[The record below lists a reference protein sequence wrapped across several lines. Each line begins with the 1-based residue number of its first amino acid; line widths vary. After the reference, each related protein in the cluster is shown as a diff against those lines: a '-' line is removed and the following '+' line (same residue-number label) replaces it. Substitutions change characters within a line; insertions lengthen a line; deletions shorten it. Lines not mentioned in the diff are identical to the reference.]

1 MKKLKKAVPITAAD
15 YSIQPQKVT
24 LCMNT
29 YEKISRAL
37 DDRSAFYKIDNFRNV
52 SESHTYHCI
61 SSAVVYSYTF
71 SIL

>member
-37 DDRSAFYKIDNFRNV
+37 DDRSAF
-52 SESHTYHCI
+52 
-61 SSAVVYSYTF
+61 
-71 SIL
+71 

>member
-1 MKKLKKAVPITAAD
+1 MKKLKKAAPITAAD

-52 SESHTYHCI
+52 S
-61 SSAVVYSYTF
+61 
-71 SIL
+71 